1 MHFEERYLAI
11 SYYNSTVIEAIL
23 DSVNETRNA
32 TGNVD
37 FSLTSNQT
45 YKFTD
50 IVAFLSALKRLENFT
65 DFPELSEI
73 YNSTIIED
81 LIDAMSDDLINLNN
95 SQMLEIYD
103 KIILKQD
110 NTNTD
115 GYFSTNTSNF
125 VKNISRPRNYNSM
138 SNLNIIS
145 NLTNLKK
152 DFYSMNKSLDLTAFE
167 GFLNILN
174 FTNFKELQDIYNST
188 SIEDLIEAM
197 IYDLNNLKQFP
208 LMVLLGNI
216 YNLTNMDLY
225 FGPATNISHYT
236 GFTRSKVIICPG
248 NLDIDVPW
256 ENDPPG
262 ECQREIVNLM
272 NFEVG

>member
-1 MHFEERYLAI
+1 MFE
-11 SYYNSTVIEAIL
+11 
-23 DSVNETRNA
+23 
-32 TGNVD
+32 
-37 FSLTSNQT
+37 
-45 YKFTD
+45 
-50 IVAFLSALKRLENFT
+50 
-65 DFPELSEI
+65 
-73 YNSTIIED
+73 
-81 LIDAMSDDLINLNN
+81 IN
-95 SQMLEIYD
+95 D
-103 KIILKQD
+103 KTILKQY

-115 GYFSTNTSNF
+115 GNFSTNTSNF
-125 VKNISRPRNYNSM
+125 VKNISRPRYYNST
-138 SNLNIIS
+138 SNFNIIS

-152 DFYSMNKSLDLTAFE
+152 DIHPMNKSLDLTTFD
-167 GFLNILN
+167 GFLNAQNLN
-174 FTNFKELQDIYNST
+174 NFKELKDIYNST

-197 IYDLNNLKQFP
+197 INDLNNLKQFP
-208 LMVLLGNI
+208 LMELLGNI

-236 GFTRSKVIICPG
+236 GFTRSKVIICSE